1 MRSLN
6 SALTTI
12 RRSPYQAMASVLLL
26 AVTFYVAYTFSFFM
40 LGANKVLQHFE
51 TRPQIIAFFE
61 LEAEADDVN
70 AFAEQ
75 MRQKSYVSEVKVVT
89 KEQAL
94 SIYQEE
100 NKDDPLLLE
109 LVTADILPA
118 SIEVS
123 ANSIESLQQVKAD
136 LEGLQNVDDVVYQED
151 IIASLSS
158 WTASMR
164 MIGIAAVILL
174 SSISFLIILI
184 LIGIKAVHQKMA
196 ISIMRL
202 IGATRWFVRR
212 PFIVEGAL
220 YGILGSLLGWSATY
234 ASLIYATPWL
244 NNFLGEISLLPIP
257 IEVYLVQ
264 LSIGTTAGMLL
275 GALAGY
281 AAVQRLLKG

>member
-26 AVTFYVAYTFSFFM
+26 AVTFYVAYSFSFFL

-61 LEAEADDVN
+61 LEAETSSIN
-70 AFAEQ
+70 TFAEQ
-75 MRQKSYVSEVKVVT
+75 MRQKSYVQDVKVVT

-123 ANSIESLQQVKAD
+123 ANSIDSLQQVKSD
-136 LEGLQNVDDVVYQED
+136 LEQLENVDDVVYQED
-151 IIASLSS
+151 IIDSLSN
-158 WTASMR
+158 WTGSMR
-164 MIGIAAVILL
+164 LIGMAAVLLL
-174 SSISFLIILI
+174 SGISFLIILI

-196 ISIMRL
+196 ITIMRL
-202 IGATRWFVRR
+202 IGATKWFVRR

-220 YGILGSLLGWSATY
+220 YGILGSLLGWGATY
-234 ASLIYATPWL
+234 ASVIYATPWL
-244 NNFLGEISLLPIP
+244 NEFLGEIKLLPIP
-257 IEVYLVQ
+257 LEFYLVQ

-275 GALAGY
+275 GALAGFT
-281 AAVQRLLKG
+281 AVQRLLKG